1 MNVFIL
7 CIFALVPFHNASV
20 HEAKLTVC
28 PDFAEVLR
36 FENKLESYQAPEPVN
51 PGMESVLK
59 PATVPEADP
68 APAITPESDP
78 APAIAPES
86 ALMPESDPAPAL
98 DSEPILIPETVPEP
112 IHLGQLEPEIVPENS
127 NQLKQ
132 PVAELATP
140 AEPAPLEIPERLTP
154 KPISPSRNVEFAAA
168 EEPISEV
175 QPVPAGVKV
184 QETAPTDVPIRR
196 PWGVLTF
203 SIFLL
208 LLSVSA
214 NVFLGWQ
221 LIEARLAKLR

>member
-51 PGMESVLK
+51 PGLESVLN
-59 PATVPEADP
+59 PTSTPNADP
-68 APAITPESDP
+68 APISTPEPDP
-78 APAIAPES
+78 
-86 ALMPESDPAPAL
+86 
-98 DSEPILIPETVPEP
+98 EPILIPETIPEP
-112 IHLGQLEPEIVPENS
+112 IGHLEPEIVPENPI
-127 NQLKQ
+127 QLKQ
-132 PVAELATP
+132 PVVVLEKP

-154 KPISPSRNVEFAAA
+154 KPFSPSRNVEFAAA
-168 EEPISEV
+168 EEPVSEV
-175 QPVPAGVKV
+175 QTVPAGTQT
-184 QETAPTDVPIRR
+184 QETAPTDAPIRR
-196 PWGVLTF
+196 PWGVLTSF
-203 SIFLL
+203 IFLL

-221 LIEARLAKLR
+221 LIETRTAKLKA

>member
-36 FENKLESYQAPEPVN
+36 FENKLESFQAPEPGN
-51 PGMESVLK
+51 PGLESVLK
-59 PATVPEADP
+59 PTSTPEPDSTPAFTPKTDP
-68 APAITPESDP
+68 APIFTSES
-78 APAIAPES
+78 
-86 ALMPESDPAPAL
+86 

-112 IHLGQLEPEIVPENS
+112 IGHLEPEIVPENPI
-127 NQLKQ
+127 QLKQ
-132 PVAELATP
+132 PVAVLEKP
-140 AEPAPLEIPERLTP
+140 VEPAPLEIPERLTP
-154 KPISPSRNVEFAAA
+154 KPLSPSRNVEFAAA
-168 EEPISEV
+168 EEPLSEV
-175 QPVPAGVKV
+175 QPASTGVNV
-184 QETAPTDVPIRR
+184 QETAPTDTPIRR

-221 LIEARLAKLR
+221 LIETRTAKLKA